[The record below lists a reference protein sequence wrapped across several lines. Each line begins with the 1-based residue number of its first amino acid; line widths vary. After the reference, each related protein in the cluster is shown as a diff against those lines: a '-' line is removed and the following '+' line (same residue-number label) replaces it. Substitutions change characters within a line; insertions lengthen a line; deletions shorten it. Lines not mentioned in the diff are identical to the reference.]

1 MASLFTPQM
10 LFVYITSTT
19 ISHPEVPV
27 AFKIVLTMLMQFLSC
42 LYAMVS
48 ELSLPSIF
56 TL

>member
-27 AFKIVLTMLMQFLSC
+27 AFKTVLTMLMQFLSC